1 MTTTT
6 TTGISRV
13 IDMAGGT
20 QALAEQ
26 LGVSHQ
32 AVYNWRIR
40 GYVPPARA
48 IELEGLYDVEREE
61 LVSPALLALLT

>member
-1 MTTTT
+1 MTTT

-32 AVYNWRIR
+32 AVYNWRQR
-40 GYVPPARA
+40 GHVPAARA
-48 IELEGLYDVEREE
+48 IQLEKMYDVQREE

>member
-1 MTTTT
+1 MTTT
-6 TTGISRV
+6 TTGISRI

-20 QALAEQ
+20 QALAKQ

-32 AVYNWRIR
+32 VVYNWRTR

-48 IELEGLYDVEREE
+48 IELEGLYIDVQREE
-61 LVSPALLALLT
+61 LVSPAMLALLT